1 MRRVGKTKR
10 VVKQAKAPSA
20 KSAQAAKPT
29 AQPAKAVPSKRASKP
44 AVTKAVKPA
53 RPSKPSL
60 PLPPP
65 PPAPPPVR
73 DELAAPRDIARLLR
87 YGERFGDKKIDIRM
101 LPLQLA
107 VPSGV
112 LAICDPAAPKSWRVL
127 DRPAAPGTF
136 RVMLAVARG
145 PGGEE
150 DLAAVVIH
158 VGRPPIERWTVAHAR
173 GKKPRTFEDA
183 PRWDVGSG
191 WIAVVDGGGT
201 PAGSDDG
208 WQRGS
213 IDAGSDGG
221 APGPLAVPASSGVT
235 PIEVPLTDGRR
246 ALALPCGKGA
256 YVAYWA
262 IDATDK
268 PVCLVLD
275 FDVFTQKEWKPAKVT
290 S

>member
-10 VVKQAKAPSA
+10 VVKQAKAPIA
-20 KSAQAAKPT
+20 KSAKAVKPAPKPAT
-29 AQPAKAVPSKRASKP
+29 KPAKALPSKRASTP
-44 AVTKAVKPA
+44 AITRAVKPA
-53 RPSKPSL
+53 RASKPSL

-65 PPAPPPVR
+65 PPAPPSVR

-101 LPLQLA
+101 LPLQLP
-107 VPSGV
+107 VPSGL

-145 PGGEE
+145 PAGEE
-150 DLAAVVIH
+150 ELAAVVIH
-158 VGRPPIERWTVAHAR
+158 VGRPPIERWTVAHPR
-173 GKKPRTFEDA
+173 GKKPKTFEDV

-191 WIAVVDGGGT
+191 WISVV
-201 PAGSDDG
+201 
-208 WQRGS
+208 
-213 IDAGSDGG
+213 DAGSDGT
-221 APGPLAVPASSGVT
+221 APGPLAVPASSGVN
-235 PIEVPLTDGRR
+235 PVEIPLTDGRR
-246 ALALPCGKGA
+246 ALALPCGKGS

-262 IDATDK
+262 IDAADK

-275 FDVFTQKEWKPAKVT
+275 FDVFTQKEWKPAKAT